1 MTDGLAALIQQAI
14 RAGFCLPAG
23 RADEEGDQPSTS
35 MDTTAS
41 VGVSHTEPKYKIENN
56 EIDVSGHR
64 DVPDT
69 HFDRHNCKHPKQA
82 NERKKSQH
90 QALKTEGGHQEM
102 IVEHLGRGAAG
113 QPTHPATCRVCGKAD
128 WLVNVRDDRD
138 RTFHVSCWRTEAALN
153 FDGD

>member
-23 RADEEGDQPSTS
+23 RADDVGHKPSTS
-35 MDTTAS
+35 MDTSASAS
-41 VGVSHTEPKYKIENN
+41 VSHSESTYKLENN

-64 DVPDT
+64 DTLDA

-82 NERKKSQH
+82 NETKECQH
-90 QALKTEGGHQEM
+90 QALKTAGVDQEM
-102 IVEHLGRGAAG
+102 MVKHLGRDAAG
-113 QPTHPATCRVCGKAD
+113 LPTHPATCRVCGKAD
-128 WLVNVRDDRD
+128 WLVNVRDNRD